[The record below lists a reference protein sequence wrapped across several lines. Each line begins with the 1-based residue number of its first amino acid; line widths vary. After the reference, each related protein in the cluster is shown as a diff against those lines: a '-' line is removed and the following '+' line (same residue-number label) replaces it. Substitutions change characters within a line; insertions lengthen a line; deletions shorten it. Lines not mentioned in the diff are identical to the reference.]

1 MVQHS
6 LRSMRLLPVAALGA
20 FVLSGPAAA
29 QQYPSQTIRFLVPSA
44 AGTPPD
50 ILSRIVANELGNAEG
65 WRIITENKPGA
76 MQTIGAAEVLK
87 QEADGHTIL
96 VVAMSATVS
105 PALLPHVPFR
115 LDQDFSP
122 VLKLATA
129 NHILVV
135 NPSVPVTSLPELV
148 ALLKQEP
155 DKFNFSSGG
164 FGTPAHL
171 AGELFKLT
179 AGVRATHVPYQALP
193 HAIGGLLNG
202 TNHLQFITPLPVLD
216 LITVGKLRAL
226 AVTAPQRMPAL
237 NEVPTVVEEGFPD
250 LVIQDWIGL
259 MVKTGT
265 PKEVIERV
273 NRAANKALAKP
284 ELRQAFA
291 KIGADP
297 AGGTPD
303 EFGTYLRSQVTY
315 WQTVVKAS
323 GIKMHQ

>member
-1 MVQHS
+1 
-6 LRSMRLLPVAALGA
+6 MRLLPVVALGA
-20 FVLSGPAAA
+20 FVLSCPAAA

-50 ILSRIVANELGNAEG
+50 ILSRIVANELGKTEG
-65 WRIITENKPGA
+65 WRIVTENKPGA

-96 VVAMSATVS
+96 VIAMSSTVS
-105 PALLPHVPFR
+105 PALLPQIPFR
-115 LDQDFSP
+115 LDQDFAP

-135 NPSVPVTSLPELV
+135 NPSVPAKSLPELV

-216 LITVGKLRAL
+216 LIAVGKLRPL
-226 AVTAPQRMPAL
+226 AVTAPRRMPAL
-237 NEVPTVVEEGFPD
+237 KDVPTVVEEGFPD

-259 MVKTGT
+259 VVKTGT
-265 PKEVIERV
+265 PNEVIERV
-273 NRAANKALAKP
+273 NMAANKALAQP
-284 ELRQAFA
+284 ELRDAFA

-303 EFGTYLRSQVTY
+303 EFGTYLRSQLIY
-315 WQTVVKAS
+315 WETLVKAS